1 MTKRARRRLYSLGRY
16 GFLCLWLVIVLFPL
30 FWSVM
35 TSFKP
40 PYEWFTW
47 PPTWIPNPFTLNN
60 YRVVWFGELL
70 DTQYVQSAS
79 IQTPFFALVNSIFI
93 AGASTLLSVLLGMLL
108 AYGVSRYGILTER
121 TLFRLLMLRML
132 PPIVVA
138 VPVLLYYS
146 TLGLLDSYAGLII
159 IYVVS
164 TLPYSVWMTKSFI
177 DEIPVEVE
185 QAAELLGASRL
196 RTIREVVFPLIRSGV
211 VATFLFIL
219 ILTWSEYLMA
229 LILSATKIS
238 TLPVQLSKYEGST
251 EGRLYGWQQ
260 ALSIGVTLPLIV
272 IGYAIHRH
280 LVRGFSF
287 GMLKR

>member
-1 MTKRARRRLYSLGRY
+1 VSRRTRRRLASAGRY
-16 GFLCLWLVIVLFPL
+16 LVLCLWLAVVLFPL
-30 FWSVM
+30 LWSVM

-40 PYEWFTW
+40 PYQWFTW

-60 YRVVWFGELL
+60 YRVAWFGELL

-79 IQTPFFALVNSIFI
+79 VQTPFHALGNSIVI
-93 AGASTLLSVLLGMLL
+93 AGTSTALSVALGILL
-108 AYGVSRYGILTER
+108 AYGASRYGILSER
-121 TLFRLLMLRML
+121 SLFRLLMLRMI

-138 VPVLLYYS
+138 VPILLYYA
-146 TLGLLDSYAGLII
+146 TIGLLDSYVGLIT

-164 TLPYSVWMTKSFI
+164 TLPYSLWMTKSFI

-185 QAAELLGASRL
+185 HAAELLGAGRL
-196 RTIREVVFPLIRSGV
+196 RTVWEVVLPLIRSGV
-211 VATFLFIL
+211 VATFMFIL
-219 ILTWSEYLMA
+219 ILTWSEYLLA
-229 LILSATKIS
+229 VTLSATNIS
-238 TLPVQLSKYEGST
+238 TMPVQLSKYEGAT

-260 ALSIGVTLPLIV
+260 AMAVGVTAPLIV

>member
-1 MTKRARRRLYSLGRY
+1 VSAGRY
-16 GFLCLWLVIVLFPL
+16 VVLCLWLVVVLFPL

-47 PPTWIPNPFTLNN
+47 PPTWIPHPFTLNN
-60 YRVVWFGELL
+60 YRVAWFGELL

-79 IQTPFFALVNSIFI
+79 VQAPVVALVNSIFI
-93 AGASTLLSVLLGMLL
+93 AGTSTTLSVTLGMLL
-108 AYGVSRYGILTER
+108 AYGVSRYHILTER
-121 TLFRLLMLRML
+121 ALFRLLMLRMI

-138 VPVLLYYS
+138 VPVLIYYS
-146 TLGLLDSYAGLII
+146 TVGLLDSYLGLII
-159 IYVVS
+159 IYVVT

-185 QAAELLGASRL
+185 QAAELLGASRV
-196 RTIREVVFPLIRSGV
+196 RTLAEVVLPLIRSGV
-211 VATFLFIL
+211 VATFMFIL

-229 LILSATKIS
+229 LVLSAIKIS
-238 TLPVQLSKYEGST
+238 TLPVHLSKYEVST

-260 ALSIGVTLPLIV
+260 ALAIGVTVPLIA

>member
-1 MTKRARRRLYSLGRY
+1 MTRRTRRRLASAGRY
-16 GFLCLWLVIVLFPL
+16 LVLGLWLAVVVFPL

-40 PYEWFTW
+40 PYQWFTW
-47 PPTWIPNPFTLNN
+47 PPTWIPDPFTTNN
-60 YRVVWFGELL
+60 YRVAWFGELL

-79 IQTPFFALVNSIFI
+79 IQTPFHALLNSIVI
-93 AGASTLLSVLLGMLL
+93 AGTSTALSVALGILL
-108 AYGVSRYGILTER
+108 AYGASRYGILSER
-121 TLFRLLMLRML
+121 TLFRFLMLRMI

-138 VPVLLYYS
+138 VPILIFYA
-146 TLGLLDSYAGLII
+146 TLGLLDSYVGLIT

-164 TLPYSVWMTKSFI
+164 TLPYSLWMTKSFI

-185 QAAELLGASRL
+185 HAAELLGAGRL
-196 RTIREVVFPLIRSGV
+196 RTIWEVVLPLIRSGV
-211 VATFLFIL
+211 VATFMFIL

-229 LILSATKIS
+229 LLLSATKIS
-238 TLPVQLSKYEGST
+238 TMPVQLSKYEGAT

-260 ALSIGVTLPLIV
+260 AMAIGVTAPLIV

>member
-1 MTKRARRRLYSLGRY
+1 VTKGAKRRLYAAGRY
-16 GFLCLWLVIVLFPL
+16 GVLLFWLVVVAFPL

-35 TSFKP
+35 TSLKP
-40 PYEWFTW
+40 PYQWFTW
-47 PPTWIPNPFTLNN
+47 PPTWIPDPFTLNN
-60 YRVVWFGELL
+60 FRVVWLGELL

-79 IQTPFFALVNSIFI
+79 IQTPLFALMNSLVI
-93 AGASTLLSVLLGMLL
+93 AGTATTLSVVLGLLL

-121 TLFRLLMLRML
+121 SLFRLLMLRMV

-138 VPVLLYYS
+138 VPVVMYYAS
-146 TLGLLDSYAGLII
+146 LGLLDTYTGLIL
-159 IYVVS
+159 IYVVT

-177 DEIPVEVE
+177 DEIPVEIE
-185 QAAELLGASRL
+185 QSAELLGAGRL
-196 RTIREVVFPLIRSGV
+196 RTVWEIVFPLIRSGV
-211 VATFLFIL
+211 VATFMFVL

-229 LILSATKIS
+229 LVLSATEIS
-238 TLPVQLSKYEGST
+238 TLPVQLNKYEGST

-260 ALSIGVTLPLIV
+260 ALSIGVTLPLIA
-272 IGYAIHRH
+272 IGYAIHKH

>member
-1 MTKRARRRLYSLGRY
+1 MTRRTRRRLASVGRY
-16 GFLCLWLVIVLFPL
+16 AVLGLWLLVVLFPI

-35 TSFKP
+35 TSLKP
-40 PYEWFTW
+40 PPEWFTW
-47 PPTWIPNPFTLNN
+47 PPTWIPDPFTLNN
-60 YRVVWFGELL
+60 YRVAWFGELL

-79 IQTPFFALVNSIFI
+79 VQTPFRALVNSVFI
-93 AGASTLLSVLLGMLL
+93 AGTSTILSVTLGMLL
-108 AYGVSRYGILTER
+108 AYGVSRYGILSETA
-121 TLFRLLMLRML
+121 LFRFLMLRMI

-146 TLGLLDSYAGLII
+146 TIGLLDSYLGLII

-164 TLPYSVWMTKSFI
+164 TLPYSLWMTKSFI
-177 DEIPVEVE
+177 DEVPVEVE

-196 RTIREVVFPLIRSGV
+196 RTIREIVLPLIGSGV
-211 VATFLFIL
+211 VATLMFVL

-229 LILSATKIS
+229 LTLSATHIS

-260 ALSIGVTLPLIV
+260 AMSVGVTLPLIAV
-272 IGYAIHRH
+272 GWAIHRH

>member
-1 MTKRARRRLYSLGRY
+1 MTRRTRRRLASSGRY
-16 GFLCLWLVIVLFPL
+16 AVLCLWLLVVVFPL

-35 TSFKP
+35 TSLKP
-40 PYEWFTW
+40 AAEWFTW
-47 PPTWIPNPFTLNN
+47 PPTWIPDPFTLNN
-60 YRVVWFGELL
+60 YRVAWLGELL
-70 DTQYVQSAS
+70 DSQYVQSAS
-79 IQTPFFALVNSIFI
+79 VQTPFRALSNSIFI
-93 AGASTLLSVLLGMLL
+93 AGTSTVLSVTLGMLL
-108 AYGVSRYGILTER
+108 AYGASRYGILSETA
-121 TLFRLLMLRML
+121 LFRFLMLRMI

-146 TLGLLDSYAGLII
+146 TIGLLDSYVGLIT

-164 TLPYSVWMTKSFI
+164 TLPYSLWMTKSFI
-177 DEIPVEVE
+177 DEVPIEVE
-185 QAAELLGASRL
+185 HAAELLGASRV
-196 RTIREVVFPLIRSGV
+196 RTIREIVLPLIRSGV
-211 VATFLFIL
+211 VATLMFVL

-229 LILSATKIS
+229 LTLSATHIS

-260 ALSIGVTLPLIV
+260 AMSVGVTLPLIAV
-272 IGYAIHRH
+272 GYAIHRH

>member
-1 MTKRARRRLYSLGRY
+1 MKRRARRRLAAVGRY
-16 GFLCLWLVIVLFPL
+16 GVLGGWFLVVLFPL
-30 FWSVM
+30 FWSLM

-60 YRVVWFGELL
+60 YRVAWLGELL

-79 IQTPFFALVNSIFI
+79 VQTPFHALVNSILI
-93 AGASTLLSVLLGMLL
+93 AGTSTVLSVTLGLLL
-108 AYGVSRYGILTER
+108 AYGASRYGILSER
-121 TLFRLLMLRML
+121 ALFRFLMLRMI

-146 TLGLLDSYAGLII
+146 TIGLLDSYVGLIV

-164 TLPYSVWMTKSFI
+164 TLPYSLWMTKSFI
-177 DEIPVEVE
+177 DEIPIEVE
-185 QAAELLGASRL
+185 QAAELLGASRV
-196 RTIREVVFPLIRSGV
+196 RTLWEVVLPLVASGV
-211 VATFLFIL
+211 VATLLFIL

-229 LILSATKIS
+229 LTLSATHIS

-260 ALSIGVTLPLIV
+260 ALSVGVTLPLIAV
-272 IGYAIHRH
+272 GYAIHRH

>member
-1 MTKRARRRLYSLGRY
+1 MTKHTRRRLYGIGRY
-16 GFLCLWLVIVLFPL
+16 GALCLWLAVVLFPL

-40 PYEWFTW
+40 PYQWFTW
-47 PPTWIPNPFTLNN
+47 PPTWIPDPFTLNN
-60 YRVVWFGELL
+60 YRVAWFGELL
-70 DTQYVQSAS
+70 DTQYIQSAS

-93 AGASTLLSVLLGMLL
+93 AGTSTLLSVVLGMLL
-108 AYGVSRYGILTER
+108 AYGVSRYGILSER
-121 TLFRLLMLRML
+121 SMFRLLMLRMI

-138 VPVLLYYS
+138 VPVVIYYS
-146 TLGLLDSYAGLII
+146 TLGLLDSYVGLIT
-159 IYVVS
+159 IYVVT

-196 RTIREVVFPLIRSGV
+196 RTIGEVVFPLIRSGV
-211 VATFLFIL
+211 VATFMFIL

-229 LILSATKIS
+229 LILSATNIS
-238 TLPVQLSKYEGST
+238 TMPVQLSKYEGST

-260 ALSIGVTLPLIV
+260 AMSLGVTVPLIV

>member
-1 MTKRARRRLYSLGRY
+1 MTRRTRRRLASAGRY
-16 GFLCLWLVIVLFPL
+16 LVLGLWLAVVVFPL

-40 PYEWFTW
+40 PYQWFTW
-47 PPTWIPNPFTLNN
+47 PPTWIPDPFTMNN
-60 YRVVWFGELL
+60 YRVAWFGELL

-79 IQTPFFALVNSIFI
+79 IQTPFHALLNSIFI
-93 AGASTLLSVLLGMLL
+93 AGTSTALSVALGILL
-108 AYGVSRYGILTER
+108 AYGASRYGILSER
-121 TLFRLLMLRML
+121 TLFRFLMLRMI

-138 VPVLLYYS
+138 VPILIFYA
-146 TLGLLDSYAGLII
+146 TLGLLDSYVGLIT

-164 TLPYSVWMTKSFI
+164 TLPYSLWMTKSFI
-177 DEIPVEVE
+177 DEIPVEME
-185 QAAELLGASRL
+185 QAAELLGAGRL
-196 RTIREVVFPLIRSGV
+196 RTIWEVVLPLIRSGV
-211 VATFLFIL
+211 VATFMFIL

-229 LILSATKIS
+229 LLLSATKIS
-238 TLPVQLSKYEGST
+238 TMPVQLSKYEGAT

-260 ALSIGVTLPLIV
+260 AMAIGVTAPLIV

>member
-1 MTKRARRRLYSLGRY
+1 MSAGRY
-16 GFLCLWLVIVLFPL
+16 VVLCLWLLVVLFPI

-40 PYEWFTW
+40 PYQWFTW
-47 PPTWIPNPFTLNN
+47 PPTWFPNPFTLNN
-60 YRVVWFGELL
+60 YRVAWFGELL

-79 IQTPFFALVNSIFI
+79 IQTPFHALLNSVFI
-93 AGASTLLSVLLGMLL
+93 AGTSTALSVALGMLL
-108 AYGVSRYGILTER
+108 AYGVSRYGILSER
-121 TLFRLLMLRML
+121 TLFRFLMLRMI

-138 VPVLLYYS
+138 VPILIYYS
-146 TLGLLDSYAGLII
+146 TLGLLDSYVGLIT

-164 TLPYSVWMTKSFI
+164 TLPYSLWMTKSFI

-185 QAAELLGASRL
+185 QAAELLGAGRL
-196 RTIREVVFPLIRSGV
+196 RTIWEVVLPLIRSGV
-211 VATFLFIL
+211 VATFMFVL
-219 ILTWSEYLMA
+219 ILTWSEYLLA
-229 LILSATKIS
+229 LTLSATHIS
-238 TLPVQLSKYEGST
+238 TLPVALSKYEGAT

-260 ALSIGVTLPLIV
+260 AMSIGVTVPLIV

>member
-1 MTKRARRRLYSLGRY
+1 MTRRGRRRLLNVARCGILG
-16 GFLCLWLVIVLFPL
+16 FWLAVVVFPL
-30 FWSVM
+30 FWSIM

-47 PPTWIPNPFTLNN
+47 PPTWIPSPFTLNN
-60 YRVVWFGELL
+60 YRVAWFGELL
-70 DTQYVQSAS
+70 DSQYVQSAS
-79 IQTPFFALVNSIFI
+79 IQTPFHALANSLFI
-93 AGASTLLSVLLGMLL
+93 AGTSTALSVVLGLLL
-108 AYGVSRYGILTER
+108 AYGASRYGMLSER
-121 TLFRLLMLRML
+121 ALFRFLMLRMI

-138 VPVLLYYS
+138 VPILIYYA
-146 TLGLLDSYAGLII
+146 TLGLLDSYIGLIV

-164 TLPYSVWMTKSFI
+164 TLPYSLWMTKSFI
-177 DEIPVEVE
+177 DEIPIEVE

-196 RTIREVVFPLIRSGV
+196 RTIWEVIVPLVGSGV

-229 LILSATKIS
+229 VTLSATRVS
-238 TLPVQLSKYEGST
+238 TLPVQLSKYEGAT

-260 ALSIGVTLPLIV
+260 AMSIGVTVPLIV
-272 IGYAIHRH
+272 IGWAIHRH

>member
-1 MTKRARRRLYSLGRY
+1 MNKRARRRVYSVGRY
-16 GFLCLWLVIVLFPL
+16 ILLSLWLVVVLFPL

-35 TSFKP
+35 TSLKP
-40 PYEWFTW
+40 PYQWFTW
-47 PPTWIPNPFTLNN
+47 PPTWIPDPFTLNN
-60 YRVVWFGELL
+60 YRVAWLGELL

-79 IQTPFFALVNSIFI
+79 AQSPFFALLNSLFI
-93 AGASTLLSVLLGMLL
+93 AGTSTTLSVVLGFLL
-108 AYGVSRYGILTER
+108 AYGVSRYHILSEQ
-121 TLFRLLMLRML
+121 TLFRLLILRMI

-138 VPVLLYYS
+138 VPVLLYYA
-146 TLGLLDSYAGLII
+146 TIGLLDSYLGLII

-185 QAAELLGASRL
+185 QAAELLGAGRL
-196 RTIREVVFPLIRSGV
+196 RTIWEVVLPLIRSGV
-211 VATFLFIL
+211 VATFMFVL
-219 ILTWSEYLMA
+219 ILTWSEYLLA
-229 LILSATKIS
+229 LILSATNIS
-238 TLPVQLSKYEGST
+238 TLPVQLNKYEGST

>member
-1 MTKRARRRLYSLGRY
+1 MTRRTRRRLASVGRY
-16 GFLCLWLVIVLFPL
+16 AVLGLWLLVVLFPI

-35 TSFKP
+35 TSLKP
-40 PYEWFTW
+40 PPEWFTW
-47 PPTWIPNPFTLNN
+47 PPTWIPDPFTLNN
-60 YRVVWFGELL
+60 YRVAWFGELL

-79 IQTPFFALVNSIFI
+79 VQTPFRALVNSVFI
-93 AGASTLLSVLLGMLL
+93 AGTSTILSVALGLLL

-121 TLFRLLMLRML
+121 AMFRLLMLRMI

-146 TLGLLDSYAGLII
+146 TIGLLDSYIGLIT

-177 DEIPVEVE
+177 DEVPVEVE

-196 RTIREVVFPLIRSGV
+196 RTIREIVLPLIRSGV
-211 VATFLFIL
+211 VATLMFVL

-229 LILSATKIS
+229 LILSATHIS
-238 TLPVQLSKYEGST
+238 TLPVQLSKYEGAT

-260 ALSIGVTLPLIV
+260 AMAVGVTMPLIAV
-272 IGYAIHRH
+272 GYAIHRH

>member
-1 MTKRARRRLYSLGRY
+1 MTKERKRRLRAIGRY
-16 GFLCLWLVIVLFPL
+16 AALGVWLAIVVFPL
-30 FWSVM
+30 FWAVM

-79 IQTPFFALVNSIFI
+79 IQTPFFALVNSIVI
-93 AGASTLLSVLLGMLL
+93 AGTSTLLSVVLGLLV
-108 AYGVSRYGILTER
+108 AYGVSRYGILSER
-121 TLFRLLMLRML
+121 TLFRLLILRMV

-138 VPVLLYYS
+138 VPIVIFYS
-146 TLGLLDSYAGLII
+146 TLGLSDTYIGLIT

-177 DEIPVEVE
+177 DEVPVEIE
-185 QAAELLGASRL
+185 QSAELLGAGRL
-196 RTIREVVFPLIRSGV
+196 RTIWEVVFPLIRSGV

-229 LILSATKIS
+229 LLLSATNIS
-238 TLPVQLSKYEGST
+238 TLPVQLNKYEGST

-260 ALSIGVTLPLIV
+260 ALALGVTVPLVV
-272 IGYAIHRH
+272 IGYAIHKH

>member
-1 MTKRARRRLYSLGRY
+1 MSAGRY
-16 GFLCLWLVIVLFPL
+16 LVLCFWLAVVLFPL
-30 FWSVM
+30 FWSVT

-40 PYEWFTW
+40 PYQWFTW

-60 YRVVWFGELL
+60 YRVAWFGELL
-70 DTQYVQSAS
+70 DTQYIQSAS
-79 IQTPFFALVNSIFI
+79 IQTPFFALLNSIFI
-93 AGASTLLSVLLGMLL
+93 AGTSTLLSVLLGMLL
-108 AYGVSRYGILTER
+108 AYGVSRYGILSER
-121 TLFRLLMLRML
+121 TMFRLLMLRMI

-138 VPVLLYYS
+138 VPVVLYYS
-146 TLGLLDSYAGLII
+146 TIGLLDSYVGLIT
-159 IYVVS
+159 IYVVT

-196 RTIREVVFPLIRSGV
+196 RTIWEVVFPLIRSGV
-211 VATFLFIL
+211 VATFMFIL

-229 LILSATKIS
+229 LILSATNIS
-238 TLPVQLSKYEGST
+238 TMPVQLSKYEGST

-260 ALSIGVTLPLIV
+260 AMSLGVTFPLIV
-272 IGYAIHRH
+272 IGYAIHKH

>member
-1 MTKRARRRLYSLGRY
+1 MTRRTRRRLMSAGRY
-16 GFLCLWLVIVLFPL
+16 VVLCLWLTVVLFPL

-40 PYEWFTW
+40 PYQWFTW

-60 YRVVWFGELL
+60 YRVAWFGELL

-79 IQTPFFALVNSIFI
+79 IQTPFHALLNSIFI
-93 AGASTLLSVLLGMLL
+93 AGTSTALSVTLGLLL
-108 AYGVSRYGILTER
+108 AYGVSRYGILNER
-121 TLFRLLMLRML
+121 TLFRFLMLRMI
-132 PPIVVA
+132 PPIVVL
-138 VPVLLYYS
+138 VPVLIYYS
-146 TLGLLDSYAGLII
+146 TIGLLDTYLGLIT
-159 IYVVS
+159 IYVVT
-164 TLPYSVWMTKSFI
+164 TLPYSLWMTKSFI

-196 RTIREVVFPLIRSGV
+196 RTIWEVVLPLIRSGV
-211 VATFLFIL
+211 VATFMFIL
-219 ILTWSEYLMA
+219 ILTWSEYLTA
-229 LILSATKIS
+229 LTLSATRIS
-238 TLPVQLSKYEGST
+238 TLPVQLSKYEGAT

-260 ALSIGVTLPLIV
+260 AMSIGVTVPLIV

>member
-1 MTKRARRRLYSLGRY
+1 MRKRTRRRLYCAGRY
-16 GFLCLWLVIVLFPL
+16 VVLCLWLVVVLFPL
-30 FWSVM
+30 FWSMM

-40 PYEWFTW
+40 PYQWFTW
-47 PPTWIPNPFTLNN
+47 PPTWIPDPFTLNN
-60 YRVVWFGELL
+60 YRVTWFGELL

-79 IQTPFFALVNSIFI
+79 AQSPFAALVNSLFI
-93 AGASTLLSVLLGMLL
+93 AGTSTTLSVVLGMLL
-108 AYGVSRYGILTER
+108 AYGVSRYGILSEQ
-121 TLFRLLMLRML
+121 TLFRLLILRMV

-146 TLGLLDSYAGLII
+146 TIGLLDSYLGLII

-185 QAAELLGASRL
+185 QAAALLGASRL

-211 VATFLFIL
+211 VATFMFIL

-229 LILSATKIS
+229 LILSATNIS
-238 TLPVQLSKYEGST
+238 TLPVQLSKFEGST

>member
-1 MTKRARRRLYSLGRY
+1 MTRRTRRQLASAGRY
-16 GFLCLWLVIVLFPL
+16 AVLCLWLLVVVFPL

-35 TSFKP
+35 TSLKP
-40 PYEWFTW
+40 PAEWFTW
-47 PPTWIPNPFTLNN
+47 PPTWIPDPFTLNN
-60 YRVVWFGELL
+60 YRVAWLGELL

-79 IQTPFFALVNSIFI
+79 VQTPFRALANSIFI
-93 AGASTLLSVLLGMLL
+93 AGTSTILSVTLGMLL
-108 AYGVSRYGILTER
+108 AYGASRYGILSETA
-121 TLFRLLMLRML
+121 LFRLLMLRMI

-146 TLGLLDSYAGLII
+146 TIGLLDSYVGLIT

-185 QAAELLGASRL
+185 QAAELLGAGRA
-196 RTIREVVFPLIRSGV
+196 RTIREIVLPLVRSGV
-211 VATFLFIL
+211 VATLMFVL

-229 LILSATKIS
+229 LTLSATHIS
-238 TLPVQLSKYEGST
+238 TLPVQLSKYEGAT

-260 ALSIGVTLPLIV
+260 AMSVGVTLPLIAV
-272 IGYAIHRH
+272 GYAIHRH

>member
-1 MTKRARRRLYSLGRY
+1 MSAGRY
-16 GFLCLWLVIVLFPL
+16 VVLCLWLAVVLFPL

-40 PYEWFTW
+40 PYQWFTW
-47 PPTWIPNPFTLNN
+47 PPTWIPHPFTLNN
-60 YRVVWFGELL
+60 YRVAWFGELL

-79 IQTPFFALVNSIFI
+79 IQTPFHALLNSIFI
-93 AGASTLLSVLLGMLL
+93 AGTSTALSVALGLLL
-108 AYGVSRYGILTER
+108 AYGVSRYGILSER
-121 TLFRLLMLRML
+121 TLFRFLMLRMI
-132 PPIVVA
+132 PPIVVL
-138 VPVLLYYS
+138 VPILIYYS
-146 TLGLLDSYAGLII
+146 TIGLLDSYVGLIT
-159 IYVVS
+159 IYVVT
-164 TLPYSVWMTKSFI
+164 TLPYSLWMIKSFI

-196 RTIREVVFPLIRSGV
+196 RTIWEVVLPLIRSGV

-219 ILTWSEYLMA
+219 ILTWSEYLTA
-229 LILSATKIS
+229 LTLSATRIS
-238 TLPVQLSKYEGST
+238 TLPVQLSKYEGAT

-260 ALSIGVTLPLIV
+260 AMSIGVTVPLIV

>member
-1 MTKRARRRLYSLGRY
+1 VTRRTRRRLASAGRY
-16 GFLCLWLVIVLFPL
+16 LVLGLWLAVVVFPL

-40 PYEWFTW
+40 PYQWFTW
-47 PPTWIPNPFTLNN
+47 PPTWIPDPFTMNN
-60 YRVVWFGELL
+60 YRVAWFGELL

-79 IQTPFFALVNSIFI
+79 IQTPFHALLNSIFI
-93 AGASTLLSVLLGMLL
+93 AGTSTALSVALGILV
-108 AYGVSRYGILTER
+108 AYGASRYGMLSER
-121 TLFRLLMLRML
+121 TLFRFLMLRMI

-138 VPVLLYYS
+138 VPILIFYA
-146 TLGLLDSYAGLII
+146 TLGLLDSYVGLIT

-164 TLPYSVWMTKSFI
+164 TLPYSLWMTKSFI
-177 DEIPVEVE
+177 DEIPVEME
-185 QAAELLGASRL
+185 HAAELLGAGRL
-196 RTIREVVFPLIRSGV
+196 RTIWEVVLPLIRSGV
-211 VATFLFIL
+211 VATFMFIL

-229 LILSATKIS
+229 LLLSATKIS
-238 TLPVQLSKYEGST
+238 TMPVQLSKYEGAT

-260 ALSIGVTLPLIV
+260 AMAIGVTAPLIV

>member
-1 MTKRARRRLYSLGRY
+1 MTRRTRRRLASSGRY
-16 GFLCLWLVIVLFPL
+16 AVLCLWLLVVVFPL

-35 TSFKP
+35 TSLKP
-40 PYEWFTW
+40 AAEWFTW
-47 PPTWIPNPFTLNN
+47 PPTWIPDPFTLNN
-60 YRVVWFGELL
+60 YRVAWLGELL

-79 IQTPFFALVNSIFI
+79 VQTPFRALSNSIFI
-93 AGASTLLSVLLGMLL
+93 AGTSTVLSVTLGMLL
-108 AYGVSRYGILTER
+108 AYGASRYGILSETA
-121 TLFRLLMLRML
+121 LFRFLMLRMI

-146 TLGLLDSYAGLII
+146 TIGLLDSYVGLIT

-164 TLPYSVWMTKSFI
+164 TLPYSLWMTKSFI
-177 DEIPVEVE
+177 DEVPIEVE
-185 QAAELLGASRL
+185 HAAELLGASRA
-196 RTIREVVFPLIRSGV
+196 RTIREIVLPLIRSGV
-211 VATFLFIL
+211 VATLMFVL

-229 LILSATKIS
+229 LTLSATHIS

-260 ALSIGVTLPLIV
+260 AMSVGVTLPLIAV
-272 IGYAIHRH
+272 GYAIHRH

>member
-1 MTKRARRRLYSLGRY
+1 MSAGRY
-16 GFLCLWLVIVLFPL
+16 VVLCLWLAVVLFPL

-40 PYEWFTW
+40 PYQWFTW
-47 PPTWIPNPFTLNN
+47 PPTWIPHPFTLNN
-60 YRVVWFGELL
+60 YRVAWFGELL

-79 IQTPFFALVNSIFI
+79 IQTPFHALLNSIFI
-93 AGASTLLSVLLGMLL
+93 AGTSTALSVALGLLL
-108 AYGVSRYGILTER
+108 AYGVSRYGILSER
-121 TLFRLLMLRML
+121 TLFRFLMLRMI
-132 PPIVVA
+132 PPIVVL
-138 VPVLLYYS
+138 VPILIYYS
-146 TLGLLDSYAGLII
+146 TIGLLDSYVGLIT
-159 IYVVS
+159 IYVVT
-164 TLPYSVWMTKSFI
+164 TLPYSLWMIKSFI

-196 RTIREVVFPLIRSGV
+196 RTIWEVVLPLIRSGV
-211 VATFLFIL
+211 VATFMFIL
-219 ILTWSEYLMA
+219 ILTWSEYLTA
-229 LILSATKIS
+229 LTLSATRIS
-238 TLPVQLSKYEGST
+238 TLPVQLSKYEGAT

-260 ALSIGVTLPLIV
+260 AMSIGVTVPLIV

>member
-1 MTKRARRRLYSLGRY
+1 VTRRTRRRLASAGRY
-16 GFLCLWLVIVLFPL
+16 LVLGLWLAVVVFPL

-40 PYEWFTW
+40 PYQWFTW
-47 PPTWIPNPFTLNN
+47 PPTWIPDPFTMNN
-60 YRVVWFGELL
+60 YRVAWFGELL

-79 IQTPFFALVNSIFI
+79 IQTPFHALLNSIFI
-93 AGASTLLSVLLGMLL
+93 AGTSTALSVALGILL
-108 AYGVSRYGILTER
+108 AYGASRYGILSER
-121 TLFRLLMLRML
+121 TLFRFLMLRMI

-138 VPVLLYYS
+138 VPILIFYA
-146 TLGLLDSYAGLII
+146 TLGLLDSYAGLIT

-164 TLPYSVWMTKSFI
+164 TLPYSLWMTKSFI
-177 DEIPVEVE
+177 DEIPVEME
-185 QAAELLGASRL
+185 QAAELLGAGRL
-196 RTIREVVFPLIRSGV
+196 RTIWEVVLPLIRSGV
-211 VATFLFIL
+211 VATFMFIL

-229 LILSATKIS
+229 LLLSATKIS
-238 TLPVQLSKYEGST
+238 TMPVQLSKYEGAT

-260 ALSIGVTLPLIV
+260 AMAIGVTAPLIV

>member
-1 MTKRARRRLYSLGRY
+1 MSTGRY
-16 GFLCLWLVIVLFPL
+16 VVLSLWLVVVLFPL

-47 PPTWIPNPFTLNN
+47 PATWIPHPFTLNN

-79 IQTPFFALVNSIFI
+79 VQAPVVALVNSIFI
-93 AGASTLLSVLLGMLL
+93 AGTSTTLSVTLGMLL
-108 AYGVSRYGILTER
+108 AYGVSRYGILSER
-121 TLFRLLMLRML
+121 ALFRLLMLRMI

-138 VPVLLYYS
+138 VPVLIYYS
-146 TLGLLDSYAGLII
+146 TVGLLDSYLGLII
-159 IYVVS
+159 IYVVT

-185 QAAELLGASRL
+185 HAAELLGASRV
-196 RTIREVVFPLIRSGV
+196 RTLGEVVFPLIRSGV
-211 VATFLFIL
+211 VATFMFIL

-229 LILSATKIS
+229 LVLSATKIS

-260 ALSIGVTLPLIV
+260 ALAIGVTVPLIA

>member
-1 MTKRARRRLYSLGRY
+1 MSAGRY
-16 GFLCLWLVIVLFPL
+16 VVLCLWLAVVLFPL

-40 PYEWFTW
+40 PYQWFTW
-47 PPTWIPNPFTLNN
+47 PPTWIPHPFTLNN
-60 YRVVWFGELL
+60 YRVAWFGELL

-79 IQTPFFALVNSIFI
+79 IQTPFHALLNSIFI
-93 AGASTLLSVLLGMLL
+93 AGTSTALSVALGLLL
-108 AYGVSRYGILTER
+108 AYGVSRYGILSER
-121 TLFRLLMLRML
+121 TLFRFLMLRMI
-132 PPIVVA
+132 PPIVVL
-138 VPVLLYYS
+138 VPVLIYYS
-146 TLGLLDSYAGLII
+146 TIGLLDSYVGLIT
-159 IYVVS
+159 IYVVT
-164 TLPYSVWMTKSFI
+164 TLPYSLWMTKSFI

-196 RTIREVVFPLIRSGV
+196 RTIWEVVLPLIRSGV

-219 ILTWSEYLMA
+219 ILTWSEYLTA
-229 LILSATKIS
+229 LTLSATRIS
-238 TLPVQLSKYEGST
+238 TLPVQLSKYEGAT

-260 ALSIGVTLPLIV
+260 AMSIGVTVPLIV

>member
-1 MTKRARRRLYSLGRY
+1 MTRRTRRRLASSGRY
-16 GFLCLWLVIVLFPL
+16 AVLCLWLLVVVFPL

-35 TSFKP
+35 TSLKP
-40 PYEWFTW
+40 AAEWFTW
-47 PPTWIPNPFTLNN
+47 PPTWIPDPFTLNN
-60 YRVVWFGELL
+60 YRVAWLGELL

-79 IQTPFFALVNSIFI
+79 VQTPFRALANSIVI
-93 AGASTLLSVLLGMLL
+93 AGTSTILSVTLGMLL
-108 AYGVSRYGILTER
+108 AYGASRYGILSETA
-121 TLFRLLMLRML
+121 LFRFLMLRMI

-146 TLGLLDSYAGLII
+146 TIGLLDSYLGLIT

-164 TLPYSVWMTKSFI
+164 TLPYSLWMTKSFI
-177 DEIPVEVE
+177 DEVPIEVE
-185 QAAELLGASRL
+185 HAAELLGASRA
-196 RTIREVVFPLIRSGV
+196 RTIREIVLPLIRSGV
-211 VATFLFIL
+211 VATLMFVL

-229 LILSATKIS
+229 LTLSATHIS

-260 ALSIGVTLPLIV
+260 AMSVGVTLPLIAV
-272 IGYAIHRH
+272 GYAIHRH